1 MKWLPAFVSINKFV
15 YLSGMIAQPPK
26 HLNTIS
32 IHFRFE
38 LNFRF
43 NLDRYHT
50 SILAVIFSGQAAY
63 GRQITRVSLSLL
75 QIIYS
80 TSFYYF
86 HSEKGSDSIRA
97 KLTKQR

>member
-1 MKWLPAFVSINKFV
+1 
-15 YLSGMIAQPPK
+15 MIAQPPK

-63 GRQITRVSLSLL
+63 GRQITRVSLSL
-75 QIIYS
+75 S
-80 TSFYYF
+80 SKSFIQQVSITF
-86 HSEKGSDSIRA
+86 IRKKAATRFGQNSRSKDKGITRTEYD
-97 KLTKQR
+97 K